1 MGEGGWRGRMG
12 GWEGESSS
20 HLISDCPPRGI
31 LPKALSILY
40 LGTNHRETFKM
51 SFFKAKKG
59 GAAASKEEMR
69 HRREVKRFLYKNQ
82 KN

>member
-1 MGEGGWRGRMG
+1 MEGEDRRVG
-12 GWEGESSS
+12 GESSS

-40 LGTNHRETFKM
+40 FGTNHRETFKM

-69 HRREVKRFLYKNQ
+69 HRKEVKRQ
-82 KN
+82 KKTKKKENKQA